1 MQEEL
6 FAGLNCQPGFV
17 CSRSELS
24 QDLRSLLQSGLFAN
38 VDARVQR
45 KSKGKYTLEFTFSE
59 NLWQPMKSFKVPCP
73 FNELLFL
80 ALLLL
85 RSPQHA
91 LNLLSLLREHR
102 PIVLFL
108 SCHTHRRQALFCAFS
123 HVILTLTSCAGWTDL
138 TMQLLFSPKQQ
149 PSCWETILMCGAGG
163 ASSSKQ
169 ERAAADP

>member
-73 FNELLFL
+73 FQRAPIPCSL
-80 ALLLL
+80 AAKIATAC
-85 RSPQHA
+85 SKPA
-91 LNLLSLLREHR
+91 LITE
-102 PIVLFL
+102 
-108 SCHTHRRQALFCAFS
+108 
-123 HVILTLTSCAGWTDL
+123 
-138 TMQLLFSPKQQ
+138 
-149 PSCWETILMCGAGG
+149 GA
-163 ASSSKQ
+163 
-169 ERAAADP
+169 